1 MLRLS
6 EIKLPLDHP
15 ESALEAAVRARLSE
29 LGVPDDGLVR
39 YTVFR
44 RAHDARKRADIKLT
58 YIVDVEVAD
67 EAAAL
72 KRIADVPHCGLTPD
86 MTYRFVAKAPA
97 QLATPRPVVIGMGPC
112 GLSRG

>member
-15 ESALEAAVRARLSE
+15 ESALEAAVRARLAE
-29 LGVPDDGLVR
+29 LGVPHDGLVR

-58 YIVDVEVAD
+58 YIVDVEVTD

-72 KRIADVPHCGLTPD
+72 KRIADVPHCAVTPD
-86 MTYRFVAKAPA
+86 MTYRFVARAPA
-97 QLATPRPVVIGMGPC
+97 QF
-112 GLSRG
+112 

>member
-15 ESALEAAVRARLSE
+15 ESALEAAVLARLAE
-29 LGVPDDGLVR
+29 LGVAADGLLR

-58 YIVDVEVAD
+58 YIVDVEVKD

-72 KRIADVPHCGLTPD
+72 KRLTTVPHCGVTPD
-86 MTYRFVAKAPA
+86 MTYHFVAKAPTP
-97 QLATPRPVVIGMGPC
+97 LATLRPVVIGMGP
-112 GLSRG
+112 